1 MMKKILLAVGVTMVL
16 NSAIAQDIHFT
27 QYFTSP
33 LTLNP
38 ALTGL
43 IPEDLRLAGNYRT
56 QWSSVVA
63 AAPYTTATFSFDAA
77 MFKNRLPDADALGI
91 GLVGEYDK
99 AGSGGLTNTTV
110 GGSLAYH
117 KGFGR
122 DRQSH
127 LSIGVQA
134 VMVSKSVDFTK
145 LTFEDQYDLSTAIL
159 VNSTS
164 SQPHTTSA
172 INYMD
177 FNGGVM
183 YSGKVT
189 DHTTAY
195 IGYSYYHLTQPVED
209 FTGVD
214 ASSKIHPRQSFYMGG
229 SYELND
235 KVVLYASS
243 LYQSQADAHEVLLG
257 AAAGFVLNPGH
268 DQEYQKNTTFYIG
281 GWYRYLDAVCPY
293 VGLEWSHMRLGISY
307 DINVSNFSPATG
319 GNGGYELSL
328 LFFGKVN
335 KHERNPSYDW
345 SCPKVF

>member
-1 MMKKILLAVGVTMVL
+1 VVGAAMILK
-16 NSAIAQDIHFT
+16 SATAQDIHFT

-38 ALTGL
+38 AMTGL

-63 AAPYTTATFSFDAA
+63 AHPYTTATFSFDCA
-77 MFKNRLPDADALGI
+77 MFKNRLPDGDALG
-91 GLVGEYDK
+91 VGVFGESDK
-99 AGSGGLTNTTV
+99 AGSGGLSNTTA
-110 GGSLAYH
+110 GLSLAYH

-127 LSIGVQA
+127 LSIGMQGVFVQ
-134 VMVSKSVDFTK
+134 KSVDLAK
-145 LTFEDQYDLSTAIL
+145 LTFEDQYDLHTALL
-159 VNSTS
+159 VS
-164 SQPHTTSA
+164 PTSA
-172 INYMD
+172 YIGNYTSALAYPD

-195 IGYSYYHLTQPVED
+195 IGYSYYHLTQPVES
-209 FTGVD
+209 FGTHAD
-214 ASSKIHPRQSFYMGG
+214 ATSKIHNRQTLYLGG

-235 KVVLYASS
+235 KVILYASS
-243 LYQSQADAHEVLLG
+243 LYQSQADAREVLLG
-257 AAAGFVLNPGH
+257 AAAGFVMNTGH
-268 DQEYQKNTTFYIG
+268 DMEFQKNTIFYIG

-307 DINVSNFSPATG
+307 DITVSNFSPATG
-319 GNGGYELSL
+319 GAGGYELSL

-335 KHERNPSYDW
+335 KHERNPTYDW